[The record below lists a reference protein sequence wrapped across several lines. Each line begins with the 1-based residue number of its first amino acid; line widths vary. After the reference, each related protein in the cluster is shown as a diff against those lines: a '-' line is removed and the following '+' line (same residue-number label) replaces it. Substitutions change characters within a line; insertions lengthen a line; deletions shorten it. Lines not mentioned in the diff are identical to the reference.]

1 LSAAAFKNESSEKYL
16 GNEFGL
22 FTASKI
28 MCLSLKTCLQGLV
41 EAGRVCMHKEAF
53 LASEGEARIVESKI
67 FLLACMLIVGNLKFK
82 STLLFYNSLVSH

>member
-1 LSAAAFKNESSEKYL
+1 MAAAAFKNETSEKYL

-53 LASEGEARIVESKI
+53 LASKAKGIVESKI
-67 FLLACMLIVGNLKFK
+67 FLLACMLIVGNLNFK